1 MIHTQ
6 LKQVKTLAQQV
17 LLHTGLPQPTPG
29 ESISLNS
36 RHLKSIS
43 TELSTRW
50 VLVRCLTV
58 TQTANT
64 FLLEF
69 LLSLAYLFLV

>member
-50 VLVRCLTV
+50 VLVRCLLHRLPTPF
-58 TQTANT
+58 
-64 FLLEF
+64 FLSSYF
-69 LLSLAYLFLV
+69 H